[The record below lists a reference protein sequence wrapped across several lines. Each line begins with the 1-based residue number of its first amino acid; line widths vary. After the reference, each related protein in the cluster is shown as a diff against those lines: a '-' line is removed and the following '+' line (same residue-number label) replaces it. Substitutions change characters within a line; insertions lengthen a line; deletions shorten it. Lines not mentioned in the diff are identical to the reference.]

1 MARAT
6 IKMPDDFMKKIS
18 SLGNKTDE
26 VMANVLEAGSE
37 VVEKEVKNNLSAVIG
52 SGTKLPSKSTGQLE
66 KALGVTPVLIDK
78 DGNSNIKIG
87 FSEPRVDGDSNAK
100 IANMLEYGT
109 SKMSAKPFL
118 APAKSKSRT
127 PCKKAMI
134 QKLEEEINRVK

>member
-1 MARAT
+1 MAKCT
-6 IKMPDDFMKKIS
+6 MKMPDDFMSKIS
-18 SLGNKTDE
+18 TLGNKTDE
-26 VMANVLEAGSE
+26 VMANVLEVGAE
-37 VVEKEVKNNLSAVIG
+37 VVEKEVKSNLSAVIG

-109 SKMSAKPFL
+109 SKMQAKPFL

-134 QKLEEEINRVK
+134 QKLEEELSRVK

>member
-6 IKMPDDFMKKIS
+6 IKMPDDFIAKIS
-18 SLGNKTDE
+18 TLGNKTDE
-26 VMANVLEAGSE
+26 VMANVLEVGAE
-37 VVEKEVKNNLSAVIG
+37 VIEKEVKNNLSAVIG
-52 SGTKLPSKSTGQLE
+52 SGTKFPSKSTGQFE

-87 FSEPRVDGDSNAK
+87 FAEPRVDGDSNAK

-118 APAKSKSRT
+118 APAKSKSRI
-127 PCKKAMI
+127 PCKKAMV